1 MKKIQDIINRF
12 QKMAVPLASL
22 FVLSYFGFHA
32 LHGKNGLP
40 AHVELQK
47 DIDTLQAEYEEIHSV
62 RTELE
67 THLDLLDS
75 DNVDPD
81 YLDEM
86 SRRYLGYSHEDEI
99 IIQENSTTSS
109 FM

>member
-1 MKKIQDIINRF
+1 MKKIQDILNRF

-47 DIDTLQAEYEEIHSV
+47 DIDALQAEYDSIHAV

-67 THLDLLDS
+67 SHIGLLNS
-75 DNVDPD
+75 ENVDPD
-81 YLDEM
+81 YLDEL
-86 SRRYLGYSHEDEI
+86 SRRYLGYSHQDEI
-99 IIQENSTTSS
+99 IILENSTSS
-109 FM
+109 